1 MEQIDQRLRETS
13 EHCFKCYE
21 TWNANQKDNAARG
34 ALQDAIH
41 ELRKVTSR
49 LEIELAVSERNE
61 MAQRPIPIPPHRDAQ
76 RRVQGGES
84 NEQDFGQDDFGNQDH
99 GNNHQSSGP
108 RHHQGGQHRRRPPRK
123 MGGGGGNYGG
133 GNPQE

>member
-1 MEQIDQRLRETS
+1 MEQIEKRLQETS

-21 TWNANQKDNAARG
+21 AWSANQKDAAARE

-61 MAQRPIPIPPHRDAQ
+61 MGQRPIPIPPHRDAQ
-76 RRVQGGES
+76 RRVQGGEG
-84 NEQDFGQDDFGNQDH
+84 NEQDFGDDDFGGPQGNHNQ
-99 GNNHQSSGP
+99 GP
-108 RHHQGGQHRRRPPRK
+108 RPHQGGGQHRRRPPQQRK
-123 MGGGGGNYGG
+123 MGGGNYTGG
-133 GNPQE
+133 PQE